1 MQRMM
6 RMMTEKHKHRSWLR
20 AVAEAA
26 KERGVPLPSFTGH
39 AMGGARS
46 LSVKDGRFITFK
58 RRLVPEAQAEVD
70 GVEWTLWLKQDDLPV
85 PVAAFRE
92 PMEPKRENVTNT
104 MLLLTGWL
112 VDGWTADE
120 AKDRVGL
127 HPRAQALQELPA
139 PSGERKDY
147 WLSADRSFGIVVT
160 MNRWGIYSRER
171 CLSSW
176 RLKGNGAAGDYLELD
191 SLDRFCSWIAEQWPV
206 LAYGGDYRPLPLRRY
221 SVAASR
227 AYENAELAHATEKL
241 SEVPAWW
248 SRHAIRAAD
257 GELPNVF
264 LERQADDMV
273 VSWDALPTSTRF
285 YQAPTGEETF
295 GVDVAI
301 SALRKLLADRLRS
314 AKFEPAEREK
324 FVTVLSKDAEAGYAA
339 VMHYNSAIDDI
350 WLSRH
355 GFSPEDAQDLAT
367 SGTSCHP
374 VVGLLRSSQ
383 GSSITAADFDCL
395 LTMLKPGSAHNFAKL
410 REVAKGL
417 SRAIDVREPW
427 ESGYNL
433 ARLIRD
439 RLRFD
444 PYEYIDIEDVVQ
456 RMGVEVQDTTFGDSA
471 ILGVCVGTPGYFP
484 LVVLNNS
491 CEDVTG
497 VSGRRVTLAHEVC
510 HLLFDRAGL
519 RSLARFEGGGADS
532 DRLIEMR
539 ANAFAVELLVP
550 MATLVGDNGDVV
562 DDARLRDIAEAQKVS
577 FHALEQHAKNLQN
590 RLSGQ

>member
-1 MQRMM
+1 MQRMK
-6 RMMTEKHKHRSWLR
+6 RMTTEKHRHRSWLR

-26 KERGVPLPSFTGH
+26 KEQGIPLPSFTGH

-46 LSVKDGRFITFK
+46 LSARDGRFITFK
-58 RRLVPEAQAEVD
+58 RRLVPAAQAEFD
-70 GVEWTLWLKQDDLPV
+70 GVEWTLWLEQDDLPV

-92 PMEPKRENVTNT
+92 SLEPKRENITNT
-104 MLLLTGWL
+104 MLLLKGWL
-112 VDGWTADE
+112 VDGWTPDD
-120 AKDRVGL
+120 AKAAVGL
-127 HPRAQALQELPA
+127 HPRVQPLQELPS
-139 PSGERKDY
+139 PSGEKKDY

-160 MNRWGIYSRER
+160 MDRWGFYSRGR

-206 LAYGGDYRPLPLRRY
+206 LAYGSDYRPVPLRRY
-221 SVAASR
+221 SVAARR
-227 AYENAELAHATEKL
+227 AYENAELAHATEKY

-257 GELPNVF
+257 AELPNVF
-264 LERQADDMV
+264 LERQVDDIV
-273 VSWDALPTSTRF
+273 VSWDASPTPTRF
-285 YQAPTGEETF
+285 YQVPTGEETF
-295 GVDVAI
+295 GVAVAV
-301 SALRKLLADRLRS
+301 SALRKLLADRLKS
-314 AKFEPAEREK
+314 AQFEPAKREK

-350 WLSRH
+350 WLARH
-355 GFSPEDAQDLAT
+355 GFSPEDAQELAT
-367 SGTSCHP
+367 SGISRHP

-383 GSSITAADFDCL
+383 GSSMTAADFDSL
-395 LTMLKPGSAHNFAKL
+395 LRMLKPGSAHDFAKL

-417 SRAIDVREPW
+417 SPAIDVREPW
-427 ESGYNL
+427 ESGYEL
-433 ARLIRD
+433 ARLVRE

-444 PYEYIDIEDVVQ
+444 PSEYIDIEDVTQ
-456 RMGVEVQDTTFGDSA
+456 KMGVEVQDTTFGDSA
-471 ILGVCVGTPGYFP
+471 ILGLCVGTPGYFP
-484 LVVLNNS
+484 LVVLNSS

-497 VSGRRVTLAHEVC
+497 VSGRRVTLAHELC

-550 MATLVGDNGDVV
+550 MATLVGDNGVVV
-562 DDARLRDIAEAQKVS
+562 DDARLKDIAEGQKVS